1 MSLAPLVRSAN
12 TVLFTWTHCP
22 FCVKAK
28 ALLTPM
34 TENIKIYDLQS
45 IENGNAIHAEI
56 IKATGHE
63 TVPAVYIGGKL
74 IGGFSEVA
82 KLHYEGKLE
91 GMVKK

>member
-1 MSLAPLVRSAN
+1 MSQALIDSAN
-12 TVLFTWTHCP
+12 TVLFTWAHCP

-82 KLHYEGKLE
+82 KLHSEGKLE

>member
-82 KLHYEGKLE
+82 KLHSEGKLE